1 MYDKLVTKVK
11 VIDNNGF
18 LLKTQCN
25 TDKSGLEK
33 KIDDAGRKISDAS
46 GLVEKTK
53 ITEIEVKIPIITGL
67 ATTAAL
73 NAFENKIPD
82 FRNLFKKTDYNAKI
96 SGIVSKYFTTSDY
109 NRFTNEITDNEI
121 KKGIS

>member
-53 ITEIEVKIPIITGL
+53 ITEIEVKIPIITGS

-73 NAFENKIPD
+73 MLLKI
-82 FRNLFKKTDYNAKI
+82 RYLT
-96 SGIVSKYFTTSDY
+96 SGIYSKRQIIMLKYQTLYVNILPHLIIMDL
-109 NRFTNEITDNEI
+109 RM
-121 KKGIS
+121 K

>member
-73 NAFENKIPD
+73 NAFENKITD

-96 SGIVSKYFTTSDY
+96 
-109 NRFTNEITDNEI
+109 
-121 KKGIS
+121 